1 MERGVAEGRGS
12 WFAVTAEL
20 VCHKLKKT
28 TVSSLRFYAFPN
40 FLELS
45 QTFSTFFCLLL
56 LGTGI

>member
-28 TVSSLRFYAFPN
+28 MVSSLRFCAFPN